1 MNANGT
7 PNGTPIANGTPLDS
21 KPAADKRT
29 ADELREDY
37 RRARYGNKL
46 RQEQLQT
53 KLIESIFPGYGES
66 WGDAVDPRGRY
77 PSPADGFTTFNLQA
91 TEPQSRQRGTPYFAF
106 RNWQELVG
114 IWATS
119 RQLEFENEQ
128 MAGILRGLRGY
139 IIHTGYTYRVVPRR
153 GVDKDEAKKYVNAAQ
168 QELDDFDDDSL
179 WPELESEF
187 FTRSVVDGEARLRHT
202 FDGDIMQVRRVEPEQ
217 IMNPD
222 GLADGE
228 VRDGIQWTHGVG
240 VDPDDH
246 EKELF
251 YGVNYSG
258 SRGDWQAI
266 DADEFETVKRN
277 VSRNVRRGLSDF
289 FCGVGDVAAETR
301 KLLEYMRKG
310 GTVLAAIAWFE
321 KHKLATKSEVEAA
334 HDALKTLSQT
344 VANPDGTQGT
354 VRYRRMLPGAIIG
367 TDDQK
372 DIQPPPL
379 AQNTPHFVEIAR
391 LARQSLCVRWNAPES
406 LLGDASNGTFSSLG
420 IAESP
425 FVRTGECEQWVYAR
439 RFRRTKIRALK
450 HAIDR
455 GRLDAETLRYVDVEV
470 SPPSMIV
477 RNRLDEASM
486 RSRKMQDGVLSPQ
499 MAAQQ
504 DGEDWQQV
512 NADIQAAK
520 KEGWV
525 PPGSGTTGVGSS
537 TVPSARAVVSGQFSE
552 GQRGDPFA
560 WLRE

>member
-7 PNGTPIANGTPLDS
+7 PLD
-21 KPAADKRT
+21 KPADNRT
-29 ADELREDY
+29 VEELRTEY
-37 RRARYGNKL
+37 RRAHYANRL

-53 KLIESIFPGYGES
+53 KLIESVFPGYGES
-66 WGDAVDPRGRY
+66 WGDLVDPRGRY
-77 PSPADGFTTFNLQA
+77 PSAADGFTMAGLGQA
-91 TEPQSRQRGTPYFAF
+91 TEPQCRQRGAPYFAF
-106 RNWQELVG
+106 RNYQELVG
-114 IWATS
+114 IWATA

-128 MAGILRGLRGY
+128 MGGLLRGLRGY
-139 IIHTGYTYRVVPRR
+139 IIHTGFTYRVVPRR
-153 GVDKDEAKKYVNAAQ
+153 GVDEKEAKRYVDAAQ
-168 QELDDFDDDSL
+168 RELDDFDDDSL
-179 WPELESEF
+179 WPELEAEF

-202 FDGDIMQVRRVEPEQ
+202 FDGEIMQVRRVEPEQ
-217 IMNPD
+217 VMNPD
-222 GLADGE
+222 GLADGD
-228 VRDGIQWTHGVG
+228 VRDGIQWMHGVG

-246 EKELF
+246 ERELL

-258 SRGDWQAI
+258 QRGDWQAI
-266 DADEFETVKRN
+266 DATEFETVKRN
-277 VSRNVRRGLSDF
+277 VNRNVRRGLSDF

-321 KHKLATKSEVEAA
+321 KHKQATKSEVESA

-344 VANPDGTQGT
+344 VTNPDGSSGT

-391 LARQSLCVRWNAPES
+391 LAKLCLCTRWNAPES
-406 LLGDASNGTFSSLG
+406 LLGDASNGAFASLG

-439 RFRRTKIRALK
+439 RFRRTKIRAIK
-450 HAIDR
+450 HAIDKR
-455 GRLDAETLRYVDVEV
+455 RLDADTLRYVDVEV

-477 RNRLDEASM
+477 RNRLDEANM
-486 RSRKMQDGVLSPQ
+486 RSRKIQDGYLSPQ
-499 MAAQQ
+499 LAAQQ

-520 KEGWV
+520 KDGWI
-525 PPGSGTTGVGSS
+525 PPGAAPPLGA
-537 TVPSARAVVSGQFSE
+537 PPAVMPGMFREQ
-552 GQRGDPFA
+552 QRSGDPFA